1 MKSFEDF
8 KSLWKLKTKNIKIKK
23 PDFLFLVVYPDKLEW
38 DFGIEKQT
46 QTTTLMVSGG
56 LTGSGSGHDVQFC
69 YRSEVNDLLKNCTH
83 THAMIVSVGMVFDMI
98 ISSISTDKK
107 WRKNF
112 SESGKIVIPNQVT
125 TITDFFDFVES
136 EEYCKGHIMAHPN
149 KPAYLHHQHINL
161 NINMWKSIGCP
172 RLNEKWD
179 DYERSI
185 ENYHDDYTPQWI
197 KPKGRPLIIN
207 FNHSERTRKS
217 FSYYKTRYNEEWKD
231 LDNVDHK
238 DFYFSR
244 FMTRIHSV
252 FYLFNTESFHKIP
265 TENFDI
271 IFSPTAGYNT
281 ELLVEK
287 LNFNGEVIFYD
298 YTQKNIDT
306 KKTIVE
312 MNMSLDELYA
322 YTEIQRK
329 KKIDIVDNSKN
340 AAVIER
346 ISSMGSHE
354 NLRKLQEKMLNEQDI
369 EYWLMNIITPD
380 YNKLSEKIK
389 GKNVFFDTSN
399 IFSYHMSHAYYTL
412 EELVNSYNKLH
423 QVLINSANICWF
435 QGTQPTKQ
443 WDRRWICS

>member
-1 MKSFEDF
+1 MKNFEEF
-8 KSLWKLKTKNIKIKK
+8 VSLWKLETKNVKIKK
-23 PDFLFLVVYPDKLEW
+23 PNFLFLVVYPDNLEW

-46 QTTTLMVSGG
+46 QTTTFMVSGG

-69 YRSEVNDLLKNCTH
+69 YRSDVNDLLKNCTH

-98 ISSISTDKK
+98 TLSTSTDKK
-107 WRKNF
+107 WRKKF
-112 SESGKIVIPNQVT
+112 SELGKKVIPNQVT
-125 TITDFFDFVES
+125 AITDFFDFVES
-136 EEYCKGHIMAHPN
+136 EEYCKGHIMARPN
-149 KPAYLHHQHINL
+149 KPAFLHHQHINL
-161 NINMWKSIGCP
+161 NINVWKSIGCP
-172 RLNEKWD
+172 PLNEKWD

-185 ENYHDDYTPQWI
+185 ENYHDDYTPHWI
-197 KPKGRPLIIN
+197 KPKDRPLIIN
-207 FNHSERTRKS
+207 FSHSERTRKS
-217 FSYYKTRYNEEWKD
+217 FSYYKTRYKEEWKD
-231 LDNVDHK
+231 LDNVDHG

-271 IFSPTAGYNT
+271 IFSPTAGYNV

-298 YTQKNIDT
+298 YTQENIDT

-322 YTEIQRK
+322 YTDIQRK
-329 KKIDIVDNSKN
+329 KKIDMVDNSKN
-340 AAVIER
+340 AAVIKR
-346 ISSMGSHE
+346 INSMGSHE
-354 NLRKLQEKMLNEQDI
+354 YLRELQEKMRNEQEL

-380 YNKLSEKIK
+380 YNKLSEKVK

-443 WDRRWICS
+443 WDRRWIS